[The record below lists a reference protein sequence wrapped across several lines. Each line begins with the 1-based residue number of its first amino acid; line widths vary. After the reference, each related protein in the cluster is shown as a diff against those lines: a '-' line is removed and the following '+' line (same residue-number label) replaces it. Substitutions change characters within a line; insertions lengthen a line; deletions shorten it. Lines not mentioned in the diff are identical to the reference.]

1 MTRGDTISSLSRLF
15 ERVDIE
21 AVQWYGV
28 RVFTGHLGDRL
39 PDATLPE
46 IMQLEWEAG
55 RRDPYRSVAR
65 LIHLIG
71 RKSPR

>member
-39 PDATLPE
+39 SDATLPE